1 MSTYVRYPASQ
12 GLVSAVTNPLV
23 LTSGTLSILD
33 AGAAQAGI
41 VSTGAQTFG
50 GAKTFAGDI
59 FLGANFT
66 HSQANDA
73 VTTGANA
80 NIASHTT
87 TNIRLTNASLTSLA
101 SIGTTGV
108 LPGHIVIITNVTG
121 NAITIVNNYGSA
133 PAGTALRTGNQQ
145 DMSLASSGSC
155 YFVYDGT
162 GLNWKMIATPPF
174 RLDGLDGTTKTS
186 SGAAISG
193 NTLYMQTADG
203 TYPGLVS
210 TAAQTFAGAKT
221 FSSPV
226 KAPGGSVSAPGL
238 TFSTE
243 TNTGIYLDGALDMAL
258 AVNGQQALNLMY
270 NGASQVNWG
279 IGTAAVS
286 GAGNYFVADRVYNG
300 DVYYQWANTSSG
312 GSSCTIFDILNGPAS
327 NHMSLENRAYT
338 VSGYLAGGCALAA
351 NSNMTQLN
359 IMAEYASAYIAFNV
373 GGRTL
378 ATERARLTATE
389 LSLVKIPL
397 AIGGSTSGYITH
409 AASATTTS
417 HTLTWPATQGG
428 ASTVLTND
436 GAGNL
441 SWGAAGGSGTVT
453 SVAMSVPAFLSVS
466 GSPITSSGTLAVSL
480 SGTALPIANG
490 GTGATT
496 ATAAFDA
503 LSPMTT
509 LGDTIYGGASGTRT
523 RLAGNTTTT
532 KKYLAQTGDGA
543 NSAAPAWSQPAFSE
557 LSGSVA
563 ASQMPALTGDVTTS
577 AGAVATTIANSAVTN
592 AKMAN
597 MNNNT
602 IKGNVSGSAAAPSDL
617 TAANVASIFTVPTI
631 QKFTSGSGTYT
642 TPSNCRWIRV
652 RLVGGGGGGSG
663 GGTSAGV
670 GSNGGDTT
678 FGSSLLSGS
687 AGAGA
692 GVGSGSGGA
701 GGSAS
706 LGSGPIGV
714 AIAGEYGSGGI
725 YDAPAPAQNNGGV
738 GGGSALFGGRGWS
751 SNNGTA
757 GSGIANTGGG
767 GGGGCAQSVTAYSGC
782 GGGAGGSVDA
792 IITSPSATYSYS
804 VGSGGGGGT
813 AGTNGAAGGAGAA
826 GIIIVEEHY
835 I

>member
-1 MSTYVRYPASQ
+1 MSTYIRYPTEGGSYIT
-12 GLVSAVTNPLV
+12 SVTNPLV
-23 LTSGTLSILD
+23 VTAADLSILD

-41 VSTGAQTFG
+41 VSTGTQ
-50 GAKTFAGDI
+50 TFAGD
-59 FLGANFT
+59 
-66 HSQANDA
+66 
-73 VTTGANA
+73 
-80 NIASHTT
+80 
-87 TNIRLTNASLTSLA
+87 
-101 SIGTTGV
+101 
-108 LPGHIVIITNVTG
+108 
-121 NAITIVNNYGSA
+121 
-133 PAGTALRTGNQQ
+133 
-145 DMSLASSGSC
+145 
-155 YFVYDGT
+155 
-162 GLNWKMIATPPF
+162 
-174 RLDGLDGTTKTS
+174 
-186 SGAAISG
+186 
-193 NTLYMQTADG
+193 
-203 TYPGLVS
+203 
-210 TAAQTFAGAKT
+210 KT
-221 FSSPV
+221 FSSPIR
-226 KAPGGSVSAPGL
+226 APSGSVSAPGF
-238 TFSTE
+238 TFSAE
-243 TNTGIYLDGALDMAL
+243 TNTGIYLDGTQDMAL
-258 AVNGQQALNLMY
+258 TVNGQQALNLMY
-270 NGASQVNWG
+270 IAANQVNWG

-312 GSSCTIFDILNGPAS
+312 ASSATIFDVLNGPAS

-389 LSLVKIPL
+389 LNLVKIPL

-409 AASATTTS
+409 AAAATTTS
-417 HTLTWPATQGG
+417 YTVTWPSAQGG

-436 GAGNL
+436 GSGNL
-441 SWGAAGGSGTVT
+441 SWGSAGGSGTVT
-453 SVAMSVPAFLSVS
+453 SVALSVPGTSIFGVT
-466 GSPITSSGTLAVSL
+466 GSPVTTTGTLGLTTTGTSGGIPYFSSTSALSSSGELTASQLVLGGGAGAAPTSLAA
-480 SGTALPIANG
+480 GTQYQVLTMGATTPGYGAVNLAQSAAVTGALGLTNG
-490 GTGATT
+490 GTGQTT

-543 NSAAPAWSQPAFSE
+543 NSAAPTWSQPAFSE

-617 TAANVASIFTVPTI
+617 TAANVASIFTLPTI

-642 TPSNCRWIRV
+642 TPANCRWIRV
-652 RLVGGGGGGSG
+652 RLVGGGGGGG
-663 GGTSAGV
+663 GGGAGA
-670 GSNGGDTT
+670 GAASNGGDTT

-687 AGAGA
+687 GGIAGAT
-692 GVGSGSGGA
+692 GSGVGGA

-706 LGSGPIGV
+706 LGTGPIGV
-714 AIAGEYGSGGI
+714 AQAGQTGLGGF
-725 YDAPAPAQNNGGV
+725 YDVPAPAQSSGGAGGNGAIF
-738 GGGSALFGGRGWS
+738 GGGGGAPKNATGA
-751 SNNGTA
+751 A
-757 GSGIANTGGG
+757 GSGVANFGGGGAGGALQSATAYTGTGGG
-767 GGGGCAQSVTAYSGC
+767 GGGG
-782 GGGAGGSVDA
+782 VDA
-792 IITSPSATYSYS
+792 IIKNPSATYSYA
-804 VGSGGGGGT
+804 VGAGGGGGT
-813 AGTNGAAGGAGAA
+813 AGTNGGAGGDGAA
-826 GIIIVEEHY
+826 GIIVVEEHY